1 MSSQNEIDNLRFP
14 NGLSVRQAK
23 SDAKA
28 LKKQNRIKLHE
39 ALQIIAAQNGISLPW
54 EQVIEQLKMSVPSQ
68 ITHALPESLSLRE
81 AYNTNDNSIEEIK
94 YPAVILTTRNVT
106 ELEVQWFLSLP
117 YVQEFI
123 REVIERG
130 RKYGVVYRTTHYPN
144 GDPDISLNLDLRWS
158 SAQQEVR
165 ALEIPY
171 HQQAFKTVA
180 DIASTGRLRFS
191 LNALTTDRS
200 NRKLHHHIQSIYDLV
215 KPGTKYSNPIEK
227 LADLS
232 RSEVYTIAEPY
243 PHLRF
248 PSRPK
253 YEFTRAKR
261 VKSGYELYFLMD
273 GVKEVPLELPLEA
286 YEVFVE
292 FGKCLRLTPKPY
304 FLQLWNERLFRYLI
318 KWGQMEINDDGGIA
332 TPYRISNFG
341 VEIIRGFMEIDH
353 ELRMGRI
360 V

>member
-28 LKKQNRIKLHE
+28 LKKQKRIKLHE
-39 ALQIIAAQNGISLPW
+39 ALQIVAAQNGIALPW
-54 EQVIEQLKMSVPSQ
+54 EQVIEKLKSSTHDQ
-68 ITHALPESLSLRE
+68 IPNALHATLSLNT
-81 AYNTNDNSIEEIK
+81 ANNTNDNSIDGGK

-106 ELEVQWFLSLP
+106 EIEVQWFLSLP
-117 YVQEFI
+117 YVQEFT

-130 RKYGVVYRTTHYPN
+130 RKYGVVYRSNHYYD
-144 GDPDISLNLDLRWS
+144 GDPDISLNFDLQWC
-158 SAQQEVR
+158 SAEQEVR

-191 LNALTTDRS
+191 LSALITDRS
-200 NRKLHHHIQSIYDLV
+200 NRKLHQHIQSIYDLV

-243 PHLRF
+243 PHHRF

-273 GVKEVPLELPLEA
+273 VVNEVHLAFPLEA
-286 YEVFVE
+286 YDVFVE

-304 FLQLWNERLFRYLI
+304 FLQLFHERLFRSLI
-318 KWGQMEINDDGGIA
+318 KWGQMEINNDGGIA
-332 TPYRISNFG
+332 TPYRISGFG
-341 VEIIRGFMEIDH
+341 VEIIKGFMEIDH